1 MIFINKIKT
10 TECIFTTKN
19 FRIQNKTKNKKKM
32 HSEKK
37 KYEETNRLL
46 HLMSQ
51 KICVNIF
58 IFLGHINLKVLNI
71 NLYHL
76 YILICI

>member
-37 KYEETNRLL
+37 KIWGNKPTVAFDESE
-46 HLMSQ
+46 
-51 KICVNIF
+51 
-58 IFLGHINLKVLNI
+58 NLRQ
-71 NLYHL
+71 HF
-76 YILICI
+76 YIPGSYQPKSIKY